1 MRGRN
6 PENPNDRSKG
16 GNYQQT
22 LEINENGTSNCL
34 STVQKDNLVVIKPV
48 QIGQSEKTFAAQNGT
63 LIGKENQ
70 EAFCIRASQPNGVTD
85 GFRIRKLTV
94 RECAR
99 LQGFPESFDLSKV
112 SNSQGYKQMGNTISV
127 NVIQAILKNLLPV

>member
-1 MRGRN
+1 MRDSPEWNPKAGTRN
-6 PENPNDRSKG
+6 PP
-16 GNYQQT
+16 
-22 LEINENGTSNCL
+22 ITSN
-34 STVQKDNLVVIKPV
+34 
-48 QIGQSEKTFAAQNGT
+48 
-63 LIGKENQ
+63 
-70 EAFCIRASQPNGVTD
+70 

-127 NVIQAILKNLLPV
+127 NVIQAILKNLLK